1 MQPEL
6 DLFDSMLGN
15 LLAESPDEEASGP
28 PTEIDD
34 TTTKS
39 NMGLKSDGVPEESM
53 SATNS
58 H

>member
-28 PTEIDD
+28 PTEIDN
-34 TTTKS
+34 TEV
-39 NMGLKSDGVPEESM
+39 KSDVVPEESM
-53 SATNS
+53 SATNG